1 MHEKHLTVEASSIS
15 NSVANGRLSTVAQSG
30 RRIRRTASRL
40 WRMPVTS
47 PLEAGAMLTRRRLWA
62 RRCIGQELLTE
73 LDIPL
78 CDQLLP

>member
-1 MHEKHLTVEASSIS
+1 MREKHLSVEAAPSAMASQM
-15 NSVANGRLSTVAQSG
+15 ALSPGAQSG
-30 RRIRRTASRL
+30 RRNPRTASRL
-40 WRMPVTS
+40 WGMPVTS

-62 RRCIGQELLTE
+62 PRCIGQELLTE